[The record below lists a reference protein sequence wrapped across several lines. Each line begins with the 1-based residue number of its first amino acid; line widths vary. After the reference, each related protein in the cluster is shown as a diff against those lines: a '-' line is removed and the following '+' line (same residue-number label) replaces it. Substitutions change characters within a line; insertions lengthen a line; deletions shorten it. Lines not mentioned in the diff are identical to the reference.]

1 MNRLLIAFAFA
12 LALPVSAQDLLVRN
26 ATVHTAGTQATLKNH
41 DVLVQG
47 GVVRAVG
54 ANLAAPAGVTVV
66 DAKGRPLTPG
76 LFAGLTA
83 LGIEEVSAEAATVDS
98 SLALGAMVPAH
109 EGSSWRPEFD
119 VDVAFNPVSAAI
131 AVTRVEGF
139 TYTVLSPGSL
149 PGGSFVAGQGSAA
162 LRDGRYDAALPG
174 SRSLFV
180 NLGGGASELS
190 GGSRA
195 GQWMLLEQAVAEAR
209 AGSGDGLLT
218 RAGRAS
224 LATYLAGGR
233 VVFHVDRAADIRQ
246 ALMFAR
252 RHGMRPVIVG
262 GSEAWRVAAELKA
275 ANAPVFVDALANLP
289 SSFDA
294 LGATLENAARLHRA
308 GVTVGFSQGGDA
320 THNARKIRQ
329 LAGTAVAN
337 GLPWEAG
344 LAGLT
349 SVPAQAFGLS
359 AQRGRIAVGQ
369 VADLVLWS
377 GDPLEVNTLAEQVWF
392 AGKPTPMRS
401 RQTELRDRYF
411 APEGA
416 LPRAYPAGA
425 ASAPGT
431 AGEENRD

>member
-1 MNRLLIAFAFA
+1 MKRLLIALCFG
-12 LALPVSAQDLLVRN
+12 LALPVAAQDLLVRN
-26 ATVHTAGTQATLKNH
+26 ATVHTAGSAGTLKGH

-54 ANLAAPAGVTVV
+54 ANLAAPAGITVV

-76 LFAGLTA
+76 LFGGLTG
-83 LGIEEVSAEAATVDS
+83 LGIEEVSGEAATVDAN
-98 SLALGAMVPAH
+98 LALGAMVPAH
-109 EGSSWRPEFD
+109 EGSPWRPEFD
-119 VDVAFNPVSAAI
+119 VDVAYNPRSAAV
-131 AVTRVEGF
+131 AVTRVEGITF
-139 TYTVLSPGSL
+139 TVLSPGSL
-149 PGGSFVAGQGSAA
+149 PGGSFVAGQGSAM
-162 LRDGRYDAALPG
+162 LLDGRYDAALPG

-180 NLGGGASELS
+180 NLGAGASPLS

-218 RAGRAS
+218 RAGRTS
-224 LATYLAGGR
+224 LARYLAGGR

-246 ALMFAR
+246 ALAFAK
-252 RHGMRPVIVG
+252 RHGMKPVIVG
-262 GSEAWRVAAELKA
+262 GSEAWMVAAEIKA
-275 ANAPVFVDALANLP
+275 ADAPVLLDALANLP

-308 GVTVGFSQGGDA
+308 GVRVGFTQSGDA

-329 LAGTAVAN
+329 LAGTAVAY

-349 SVPAQAFGLS
+349 SVPAQVFGLS
-359 AQRGRIAVGQ
+359 GTRGRIEVGQ

-392 AGKPTPMRS
+392 AGKPASMRS
-401 RQTELRDRYF
+401 RQTELLERYL
-411 APEGA
+411 APKGA
-416 LPRAYPAGA
+416 LPRAY
-425 ASAPGT
+425 T
-431 AGEENRD
+431 Q

>member
-1 MNRLLIAFAFA
+1 MNRLLMA
-12 LALPVSAQDLLVRN
+12 LTLCVALPVAAQDLLVRN
-26 ATVHTAGTQATLKNH
+26 ATVHTAGTQGTLKDH

-54 ANLAAPAGVTVV
+54 ANLAAPAGMTVV

-76 LFAGLTA
+76 LFAGLTG
-83 LGIEEVSAEAATVDS
+83 LGIEEVSGEAATVDAN
-98 SLALGAMVPAH
+98 LALGAMMPAH

-119 VDVAFNPVSAAI
+119 VDVAYNPRSAAI
-131 AVTRVEGF
+131 GVTRVEGITF
-139 TYTVLSPGSL
+139 TVLSPGSL
-149 PGGSFVAGQGSAA
+149 PGGSFVAGQGSAM
-162 LRDGRYDAALPG
+162 LLDGRFDAALPG

-180 NLGGGASELS
+180 SLGGGASPLS

-195 GQWMLLEQAVAEAR
+195 GQWMLLEQAVSEAR

-218 RAGRAS
+218 RAGRTA
-224 LATYLAGGR
+224 LAGYLAGGR

-246 ALMFAR
+246 ALAFAR
-252 RHGMRPVIVG
+252 RHGVKPVIVG
-262 GSEAWRVAAELKA
+262 GSEAWMVAPQLKA

-294 LGATLENAARLHRA
+294 LGSTLENAARLHRA
-308 GVTVGFSQGGDA
+308 GVVVGFTQGGDA

-329 LAGTAVAN
+329 LAGTAVAY

-349 SVPAQAFGLS
+349 SVPAQVFGLS
-359 AQRGRIAVGQ
+359 AQRGRIEVGQ
-369 VADLVLWS
+369 AADLVLWS

-392 AGKPTPMRS
+392 GGKLASMRS
-401 RQTELRDRYF
+401 RQTELRDRYL
-411 APEGA
+411 APEGP
-416 LPRAYPAGA
+416 LPRAYSG
-425 ASAPGT
+425 G
-431 AGEENRD
+431 